1 LGLPPSRRQVRP
13 STVVGMEPVGWP
25 SLLLREVARPPDREA
40 ALDLLV
46 GAGWSRPWIAEW
58 ALRGTLFELYDP
70 ADGLPVA
77 AAIVA
82 PAGGGNFELVAWAT
96 SLGPGDAVVARRL
109 VRAVAD
115 AVRAVGGRRVRAA
128 VGDGRVE
135 QVKVLLEAG
144 FRFDR
149 VEGGGLSPRGSG
161 LTAGSGDLIWVD
173 QEL

>member
-1 LGLPPSRRQVRP
+1 
-13 STVVGMEPVGWP
+13 MEPVGWP

-82 PAGGGNFELVAWAT
+82 PAGGGNFELV
-96 SLGPGDAVVARRL
+96 GDQSRAR
-109 VRAVAD
+109 
-115 AVRAVGGRRVRAA
+115 
-128 VGDGRVE
+128 
-135 QVKVLLEAG
+135 
-144 FRFDR
+144 
-149 VEGGGLSPRGSG
+149 
-161 LTAGSGDLIWVD
+161 
-173 QEL
+173 